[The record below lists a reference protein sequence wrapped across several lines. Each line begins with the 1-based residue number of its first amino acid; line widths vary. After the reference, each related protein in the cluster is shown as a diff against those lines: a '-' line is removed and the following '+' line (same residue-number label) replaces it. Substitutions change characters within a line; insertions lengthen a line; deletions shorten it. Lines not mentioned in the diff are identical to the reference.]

1 MKEISKSSILIVID
15 SLGCGGAERSFVS
28 LMNLLDV
35 SSYNIDVLILKRG
48 GIFEAYLPEGVKL
61 IQASGFL
68 ADLSIKAILR
78 RLSLPQLF
86 SRIKLFY
93 FTRKYKAKVHG
104 AELLWSS
111 INKCIEKEAKC
122 YDVAIAYQQGFPT
135 YFVAEKI
142 SASKKIAWI
151 NADIDNA
158 GYKPEFNKKFYK
170 QFNNIITVSDSLK
183 LKLSKHYHEFTEK
196 FVTVYDMLN
205 PKLIQKMSLD
215 KGFID
220 NYAGL
225 RILTIGRMVEQKG
238 YDIAIN
244 TALLLKN
251 AGYSFRWY
259 AIGDGPKMKEMKKLV
274 SDLDLENEF
283 VLLGLKPNPYSFIR
297 ESDLYVQTSKSEG
310 FGLTVSEA
318 KILHKPIVST
328 NFSSVFNQITDGK
341 NGVIVKMNSKAVFE
355 GIKKLIENFELRSY
369 LISNTECEE
378 NTTAITELL
387 KVKELI
393 D

>member
-1 MKEISKSSILIVID
+1 MTIEKKKTILWVID
-15 SLGCGGAERSFVS
+15 SLSCGGAERSFVS
-28 LMNLLDV
+28 ILNLIDI
-35 SSYNIDVLILKRG
+35 SNYNIDVLLLKRG
-48 GIFEAYLPEGVKL
+48 GVFEAYLPDGINL
-61 IQASGFL
+61 ISPTGFL
-68 ADLSIKAILR
+68 GDMSYKAIFK
-78 RLSLPQLF
+78 RLSLSQII
-86 SRIKLFY
+86 SRIKLSSQV
-93 FTRKYKAKVHG
+93 RKQKGKIHG
-104 AELLWSS
+104 AEVLWNS
-111 INKCIEKEAKC
+111 INKCVDKERKH
-122 YDVAIAYQQGFPT
+122 YDIAIAYQQGFPT

-142 SASKKIAWI
+142 SATKKIAWI

-170 QFNNIITVSDSLK
+170 QFNNIIAVSDSLK
-183 LKLSKHYHEFTEK
+183 LKLSKNYPEFTEK

-215 KGFID
+215 KGFND

-259 AIGDGPKMKEMKKLV
+259 AIGDGPKMKEMQKLV

-328 NFSSVFNQITDGK
+328 NFSSVFNQISDGK
-341 NGVIVKMNSKAVFE
+341 NGLIVEMNSKAVFE
-355 GIKKLIENFELRSY
+355 GIKNLIENFELRSY